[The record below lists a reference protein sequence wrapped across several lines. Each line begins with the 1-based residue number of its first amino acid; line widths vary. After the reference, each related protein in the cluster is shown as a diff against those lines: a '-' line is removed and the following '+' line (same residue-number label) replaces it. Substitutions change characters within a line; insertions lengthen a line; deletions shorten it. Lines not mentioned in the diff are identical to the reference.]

1 MSDQQAKDELIKPV
15 GQDEYSD
22 DWIASAWGESSNEA
36 LLQGGD
42 VTPRP
47 RVARA
52 LELCDVQPGSKIL
65 DIACGRGEVPAIVSR
80 QGAYGVGLDYA
91 ESSIEFAAR
100 VQAAN
105 TDKHHGRMTLVH
117 GDACQLPFDS
127 EIFDRV
133 TMLDIVE
140 HLYPEQLQ
148 QMFREV
154 YRVLAPEGYAIIH
167 TLPNRWVY
175 DVTYPVVHS
184 LWRKVPKDPRNPF
197 ERKIHINE
205 QDILKLHSLLKQLG
219 LKHRIWLEQHIP
231 AQARWSKGVDK
242 FSDNRENVYPLLSGI
257 AGRALELLSMT
268 PCKLLLCN
276 DIYGVI
282 WKESKSLSN
291 TKLPLALTERLTC
304 AIVPNQ

>member
-1 MSDQQAKDELIKPV
+1 MSDQQAKDELIKPA

-197 ERKIHINE
+197 E
-205 QDILKLHSLLKQLG
+205 
-219 LKHRIWLEQHIP
+219 
-231 AQARWSKGVDK
+231 GVDK

-282 WKESKSLSN
+282 WKESRSLSN